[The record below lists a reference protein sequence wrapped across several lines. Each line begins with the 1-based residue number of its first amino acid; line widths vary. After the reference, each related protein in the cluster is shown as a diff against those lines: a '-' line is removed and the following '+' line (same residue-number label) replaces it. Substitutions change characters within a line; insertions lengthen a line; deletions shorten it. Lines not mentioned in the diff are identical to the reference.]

1 MYFLFHFIWYI
12 CFIIALK
19 ATIVTHLRF
28 MTLGEKIKIYRL
40 KKKFSQQDLGE
51 LAETHQKN
59 ISKYEQ
65 DLVIPSAVTLKK
77 IADAIEVSTDFLLG
91 GQDSNSIKDT
101 SLLKYF
107 KEIDNMPDNTKQAL
121 LKVIDA
127 YVRDYKTQK
136 AYSS

>member
-1 MYFLFHFIWYI
+1 
-12 CFIIALK
+12 
-19 ATIVTHLRF
+19 

-65 DLVIPSAVTLKK
+65 DLVIPSAITLKK
-77 IADAIEVSTDFLLG
+77 IADALTVSTDFLLG
-91 GQDSNSIKDT
+91 GEDSNAIKDVA
-101 SLLKYF
+101 LLKYF
-107 KEIDNMPDNTKQAL
+107 KDIDSMPDSVKQAL

-136 AYSS
+136 AYS

>member
-1 MYFLFHFIWYI
+1 
-12 CFIIALK
+12 
-19 ATIVTHLRF
+19 

-51 LAETHQKN
+51 IAETHQKN

-77 IADAIEVSTDFLLG
+77 IADALQVSTDFLLG
-91 GQDSNSIKDT
+91 GEDSNAIKDVN
-101 SLLKYF
+101 LLKYF
-107 KEIDNMPDNTKQAL
+107 KEIDNMPDDAREAL

-136 AYSS
+136 AYS